1 MVDEVLE
8 DLRGALEAGGLQG
21 VVLVLRLQE
30 GVGVVSQE
38 ELGRLKSVEMV
49 LNQIILRNIRY

>member
-21 VVLVLRLQE
+21 VVLILRLQE
-30 GVGVVSQE
+30 GVGVVSKK
-38 ELGRLKSVEMV
+38 ELGRLESAE
-49 LNQIILRNIRY
+49 REC